1 MKSVLGFWLA
11 WECSMKWPLERS
23 MWHPNM
29 RYSTFITDNMQSCTG
44 KVSWWRCTLS
54 RTKSIRPI
62 IPQLLKAAGGHLQMM
77 RTSRKLRNCC
87 FIKYCTLLIVIQIL
101 LMSETCQHV
110 FLHVILVLTAVT
122 SEIDTFWHIVL
133 SFVSSTCQY
142 GLVFPENGTYLRVS
156 STLQATKEAVW

>member
-1 MKSVLGFWLA
+1 MLGFWLA
-11 WECSMKWPLERS
+11 WECSMKCPLERS

-54 RTKSIRPI
+54 RTKSIRPMT
-62 IPQLLKAAGGHLQMM
+62 PQLLKAAGGHLQMM
-77 RTSRKLRNCC
+77 RTSRKLRSCC

-142 GLVFPENGTYLRVS
+142 GVVFPENGTYLRVC